1 MSLKDY
7 IKDQIISIVVAVV
20 IILLSW
26 LILWIFNLPLFLND
40 AISFFPHVH

>member
-26 LILWIFNLPLFLND
+26 LILGIFNLQLFL
-40 AISFFPHVH
+40 ILYMLVLL